1 MSAIRNSA
9 PEPSIGRDVDQYRSK
24 SPYEPTIWRNFN
36 LKKTVYNIPVKVPT
50 SLNILDN
57 DHLFNSTGADLST
70 QDCSFNID
78 STQRTIQKQSYKTI
92 GYEDDKE
99 ESIESLINQISLTPA
114 PSSVPSFSTKFEFN
128 SRGVPLPLVP
138 NQSNDS
144 QVSLSGKEF
153 IECTPESSPS
163 MHSEHSFCG
172 STSCSSYTGSD
183 MTRHSTNASLSSF
196 SSVSTGKHSPLLEKD
211 LTRLPWLT
219 KTPEPKFIHKERTLC
234 CDNDVPALDPE
245 AMLFSVSA
253 SSINPYNNNAEL
265 AAWMADQT
273 FPRYVLHTEELT
285 PKLPFFYTQSPP
297 IDPFFLQLNNSC
309 SSPAPTLPM
318 VCIITK
324 RKKRKKKLSCARD
337 CLSF

>member
-9 PEPSIGRDVDQYRSK
+9 LEPSIARDFDQCRAK
-24 SPYEPTIWRNFN
+24 SPYEPNIRRNFN

-50 SLNILDN
+50 SPCTLDN
-57 DHLFNSTGADLST
+57 DHLFNSSKADLST
-70 QDCSFNID
+70 QDCSFNINL
-78 STQRTIQKQSYKTI
+78 TQQTIQKQSYKNI
-92 GYEDDKE
+92 GHKDDKE

-114 PSSVPSFSTKFEFN
+114 PSPVPSFSIKSEFN
-128 SRGVPLPLVP
+128 SRGVPLPPVP
-138 NQSNDS
+138 NRSDDG
-144 QVSLSGKEF
+144 QVSLNGEEF

-163 MHSEHSFCG
+163 MHSEQSFCG

-211 LTRLPWLT
+211 STRLPWPT
-219 KTPEPKFIHKERTLC
+219 TPESKFIHEERALC
-234 CDNDVPALDPE
+234 CDNDVTALDSE

-253 SSINPYNNNAEL
+253 SSINPYNNNATL

-273 FPRYVLHTEELT
+273 FPRYALHTEELT

-297 IDPFFLQLNNSC
+297 IDPSFLQLSNSC

-318 VCIITK
+318 VSTI
-324 RKKRKKKLSCARD
+324 KKKKK
-337 CLSF
+337 